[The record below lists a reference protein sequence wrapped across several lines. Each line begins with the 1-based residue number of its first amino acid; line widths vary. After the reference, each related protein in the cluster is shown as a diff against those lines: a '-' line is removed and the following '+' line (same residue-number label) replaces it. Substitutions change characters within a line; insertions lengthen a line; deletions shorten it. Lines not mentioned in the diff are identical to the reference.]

1 MSLRATS
8 CAVLLAALGLG
19 ALARAQE
26 PAPVAPAAD
35 PAPVRAV
42 FVPLEGKIDELTK
55 RTFEDRVRR
64 AMEKKP
70 RFLIVPIT
78 SGGGDRD
85 ASHEIAWKLNN
96 LEGVTTVAFV
106 KGHALSGA
114 TFVAFGCGS
123 IAMRPDGQLGDVMP
137 IAVDMTGLLQP
148 EVAEKFIIPT
158 RKDLRILAEKRGYPG
173 DVAEAMVD
181 PRLTLYRVDLK
192 DPQTGR
198 IRPEWMTKDT
208 LDKLPLRDRDRIVAQ
223 EVFKKDG
230 QLVTVS
236 AAQAQDMGMC
246 RFVVE
251 DDQALLAALATEF
264 STGPIE
270 ASHVPQLWWEDVVR
284 WLTWTPIK
292 LLLFAV
298 GIVALFVCLAHPGQG
313 VPEALALLCLG
324 TVFFGSYLIGLAD
337 SVEVVL
343 LVIGIVLLAIELFT
357 PGFGVVGISGIVLIG
372 AALLLSFQRF
382 VLPETPAEWAT
393 FKLNLLRTALGLV
406 GALVGLI
413 AAARF
418 LPKSR
423 LMRGLVLDPAPQQTG
438 ELPASPG
445 EELVPIGTTA
455 KAATPLRPVGKVQVG
470 LDVFD
475 AVVEEGFAEAG
486 AVVVVSGHRSAQLV
500 VSVRPEATALPA
512 PEAPAP

>member
-1 MSLRATS
+1 MSLRAPA
-8 CAVLLAALGLG
+8 CAALLAALVLAG
-19 ALARAQE
+19 AAAQE
-26 PAPVAPAAD
+26 PAAPD
-35 PAPVRAV
+35 TVRAV

-55 RTFEDRVRR
+55 RTFEARVKR

-70 RFLIVPIT
+70 RFLVVPIS

-96 LEGVTTVAFV
+96 LEDVTTVAFI

-137 IAVDMTGLLQP
+137 IHVDLTGLVAP

-173 DVAEAMVD
+173 DVAESMVD
-181 PRLTLYRVDLK
+181 PRLVLHRLDLK

-198 IRPEWMTKDT
+198 VRPEWMTQDT
-208 LDKLPLRDRDRIVAQ
+208 LDKLRPAERDRIVAR
-223 EVFKKDG
+223 EVVKKDG
-230 QLVTVS
+230 QLLVVG

-246 RFVVE
+246 RFVVD
-251 DDQALLAALATEF
+251 DDQALLAALQNEF

-270 ASHVPQLWWEDVVR
+270 ATHVPQLWWEDVVR

-298 GIVALFVCLAHPGQG
+298 GVVALIVALTHPGQAI
-313 VPEALALLCLG
+313 PEALAVVCLG

-343 LVIGIVLLAIELFT
+343 FIVGVVLLAIELFT
-357 PGFGVVGISGIVLIG
+357 PGFGFVGISGIVLMG

-382 VLPETPAEWAT
+382 VLPETPLEWAT

-406 GALVGLI
+406 GALGGLV
-413 AAARF
+413 ATARF
-418 LPKSR
+418 LPRSR
-423 LMRGLVLDPAPQQTG
+423 LMRGLVLDPAPAQSPQ
-438 ELPASPG
+438 LPASAG

-455 KAATPLRPVGKVQVG
+455 RAVSALRPVGKVQVG
-470 LDVFD
+470 LETFD

-486 AVVVVSGHRSAQLV
+486 AVVVVCGHRSAQLV
-500 VSVRPEATALPA
+500 VTVRPEATSLPA
-512 PEAPAP
+512 PPS